1 MSLINI
7 ISLNANNFILSDN
20 ISDLD
25 TDIIALTETWLT
37 VDTPTLS
44 IIPKNYQLIHTPRI
58 NRIGGGIGI
67 LFKNTIKLISSNPV
81 HIIDCDTILVS
92 LLISGGLTIKLFL
105 VYRPP
110 SSTYQTFLD
119 NLNEFISSLPS
130 LTNTIF
136 LGDFNIPINK
146 QNKLSIDFISLM
158 QSHSLQQH
166 VNSFTHISGNTLD
179 LVFSC
184 INSSLIISILD
195 TKHLLSDHY
204 AVYFTVNYPMPTKPI
219 KKTIYYRNI
228 SNISI
233 TNFLSD
239 LHVLILND
247 RNDITMLNLN
257 NCLSHLLSTHSPQ
270 KTKHIIDTNNNHW
283 FNSENIRAK
292 KHLRK
297 AERCFSKNQT
307 ENNKI
312 ALIEA
317 STTFKESIKMAKI
330 SYYHN
335 KIVNCGNIAKLLYN
349 VSDSLMGKTKEKIL
363 PDIISSDLCNQFS
376 SFFTNKIE
384 IIRQT
389 IYNLICIALPTLP
402 YTPPS
407 ISFLLS
413 SFTPPSTDYM
423 NYSFYHLNL
432 PLPLTP
438 IHYLL

>member
-7 ISLNANNFILSDN
+7 ISLNVNNLILSDN

-58 NRIGGGIGI
+58 NRIGGGVGI

-105 VYRPP
+105 VYLPP

-270 KTKHIIDTNNNHW
+270 KN
-283 FNSENIRAK
+283 
-292 KHLRK
+292 
-297 AERCFSKNQT
+297 
-307 ENNKI
+307 
-312 ALIEA
+312 
-317 STTFKESIKMAKI
+317 
-330 SYYHN
+330 
-335 KIVNCGNIAKLLYN
+335 
-349 VSDSLMGKTKEKIL
+349 
-363 PDIISSDLCNQFS
+363 
-376 SFFTNKIE
+376 
-384 IIRQT
+384 
-389 IYNLICIALPTLP
+389 
-402 YTPPS
+402 
-407 ISFLLS
+407 
-413 SFTPPSTDYM
+413 
-423 NYSFYHLNL
+423 
-432 PLPLTP
+432 
-438 IHYLL
+438 